1 MTSTQKPTGDQQL
14 PDLPAGCRLVHKR
27 LETFFENET
36 LIQSDYFS
44 TIEVEESQHPLV
56 QDPKTEVVMSFP
68 TKAKMAGADGFLSP
82 GSVYHLADN
91 ATTLLIMARDPTFRN
106 NVTLSLDL
114 KRIAPIPVG
123 KKLFLRCKTTV
134 YNSVFATVSFEIIG
148 DQNEL
153 GATGFH
159 TKVYVGFGPQKL

>member
-56 QDPKTEVVMSFP
+56 QDPKTEVVMSSP

-123 KKLFLRCKTTV
+123 KKLFMRTSQV
-134 YNSVFATVSFEIIG
+134 VH
-148 DQNEL
+148 NEKYVCARYEFFDEQHNL
-153 GATGFH
+153 LCEGCH
-159 TKVYVGFGPQKL
+159 TKVYIKMPFQKL